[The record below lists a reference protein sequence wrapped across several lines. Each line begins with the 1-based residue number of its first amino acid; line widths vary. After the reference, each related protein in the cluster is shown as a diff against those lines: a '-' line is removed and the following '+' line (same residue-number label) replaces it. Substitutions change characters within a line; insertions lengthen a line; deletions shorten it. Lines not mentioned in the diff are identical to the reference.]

1 MSYLYEDED
10 NGPMNGNAFD
20 RIDDKISTPVIY
32 METSVEEPLP
42 FDDPTPDDGCWNCA
56 LYTGDACSKEW
67 NNGDESEYIP
77 DRDDRGWDECCED
90 WVRNPDARWEALNE
104 SDT

>member
-1 MSYLYEDED
+1 MPYLYEDED

-20 RIDDKISTPVIY
+20 RIDDKISTPAIY
-32 METSVEEPLP
+32 MDESLP

-77 DRDDRGWDECCED
+77 DRDDREWDECCET
-90 WVRNPDARWEALNE
+90 WVRNPDARWEELNE

>member
-20 RIDDKISTPVIY
+20 RIDDKISTPAIY
-32 METSVEEPLP
+32 MDESLP

-90 WVRNPDARWEALNE
+90 
-104 SDT
+104 